1 MVRQT
6 LRTYDQIALVP
17 AQANTVAGGRLEL
30 HVVEAVVEVQLA
42 AVELGCSMIAT
53 VCVTEEFTKNVK

>member
-1 MVRQT
+1 
-6 LRTYDQIALVP
+6 
-17 AQANTVAGGRLEL
+17 
-30 HVVEAVVEVQLA
+30 VEAVVEVQLA